1 MPVLLEALSVVIRA
15 EALLH
20 RFQGGWEA
28 FVQGVPNR
36 TLCADG
42 HLARVG
48 FLTAEEAR
56 DYCAELEAAGLLGL
70 SESGEATDYAV
81 VDQMRGH
88 LAPCA
93 WLELGLVTCVEAG
106 RESGQVLAGRLKDA
120 PYPEMGADDA
130 AAKVVTPE
138 GWTWGQ
144 SLTKGLTDSAAAQAD
159 ALLAGVPDPG
169 GRRDN

>member
-15 EALLH
+15 EALLT

-28 FVQGVPNR
+28 FVQAVPNR

-48 FLTAEEAR
+48 FLTAEEAK
-56 DYCAELEAAGLLGL
+56 DYCAELEAKGILGL

-93 WLELGLVTCVEAG
+93 WLELGLVTCVEDG
-106 RESGQVLAGRLKDA
+106 REAGQVLAGRLKDA
-120 PYPEMGADDA
+120 PYEGDADS
-130 AAKVVTPE
+130 KVVTPE

-144 SLTKGLTDSAAAQAD
+144 SLTKGLTDSAKAQAD
-159 ALLAGVPDPG
+159 ALLASAPDRG